1 MSCPY
6 TPQQSEKV
14 ERRHRTII
22 GMALSQ
28 PFHRKDPLKFWV
40 ESVITVVFL
49 IN

>member
-22 GMALSQ
+22 GMTLSQ
-28 PFHRKDPLKFWV
+28 LFHRKVPLKFWV
-40 ESVITVVFL
+40 DSVITVVFL